1 MLRAF
6 QGLLK
11 LIQLF
16 TIEGF
21 MVANDLTAL
30 QWSRGEVCLYCDV
43 SALRLGIKVKAS
55 GLVNEADS
63 RVFFRYF
70 CFFCMILNLAG

>member
-16 TIEGF
+16 IIEGYL
-21 MVANDLTAL
+21 VANDLTAL
-30 QWSRGEVCLYCDV
+30 QWSRGEVCLYFGTV
-43 SALRLGIKVKAS
+43 LRLVVQVKAS

-63 RVFFRYF
+63 RVFLRYF